1 MSSWRLGDLRGSR
14 TPADSFRSAL
24 RADPYWDQMFPT
36 GTSDGWVSASQYRQ
50 TIPAQRKW
58 SGVPA
63 SYVMSREEA
72 LAELSTNRNRASILT
87 ALGAADSW
95 RTVTREQ
102 LAAISGSDVLA
113 NPYPAAL
120 SAAYSAGLLSHGYVS
135 SGPNRL
141 APRSRRMSMWAVGD
155 DRSAY
160 ARYARTLTMAE
171 RISITGGTPW
181 TAERRFERHNVLATE
196 LALRAAEL
204 TRVTTVLGEKQC
216 SVASVLASTGN
227 RVEKAD
233 DQRRADLGLVRPD
246 GLTVFVEVTAS
257 SGHAFQRKMERWAQL
272 LQRHPVYDLPVVVL
286 VLDISTPQQQRVA
299 SPENSARA
307 LVRKTVL
314 ESVRQFPG
322 SRTNRTASRIGYASW
337 AEWFPDRHE
346 IDDSFLS
353 LTAHFPVGTDSRDHW
368 ERVPIM
374 DTSAVPYAQGSAAR
388 AETLLANTRLLA
400 GTPYWLRLGTRPD
413 LGSWLLRQIESFD
426 IVDSLPHRSEV
437 SIPDRMSGVGFT
449 RAVGGRR
456 QADLVR

>member
-1 MSSWRLGDLRGSR
+1 MSTWRLSDLRGSR
-14 TPADSFRSAL
+14 TPEDSYRSAM

-50 TIPAQRKW
+50 TVPAQRKW

-63 SYVMSREEA
+63 AYVSERRDALEE
-72 LAELSTNRNRASILT
+72 LASNRNRASIIT

-113 NPYPAAL
+113 NPYPRAL
-120 SAAYSAGLLSHGYVS
+120 SAAFSAGLLTHGYVS

-141 APRSRRMSMWAVGD
+141 APRSKRMSMWAVGD

-160 ARYARTLTMAE
+160 AKYAQTLTMAE
-171 RISITGGTPW
+171 RVAITGGTPW
-181 TAERRFERHNVLATE
+181 TAEHRFERHNVLATE

-257 SGHAFQRKMERWAQL
+257 SGSAFQRKMERWAQL
-272 LQRHPVYDLPVVVL
+272 LQRHPVYDLPIVVL
-286 VLDISTPQQQRVA
+286 VLDISTPQQQMVA
-299 SPENSARA
+299 APENGARA

-314 ESVRQFPG
+314 EAVRQFPG

-346 IDDSFLS
+346 VDDSFLS
-353 LTAHFPVGTDSRDHW
+353 LSAHFPRGTDSRDHW

-374 DTSAVPYAQGSAAR
+374 DVDQIPYRQGSPERAA
-388 AETLLANTRLLA
+388 TLLGNTRLLA
-400 GTPYWLRLGTRPD
+400 GTPYWLRVGQRPD
-413 LGSWLLRQIESFD
+413 LGTWFLSQVQESD
-426 IVDSLPHRSEV
+426 AVDSLPLRSEV
-437 SIPDRMSGVGFT
+437 SVPDRMQGPGFT
-449 RAVGGRR
+449 RSVGGRR
-456 QADLVR
+456 QRELVR